1 MSSLENGRG
10 SGCPVCGGRSTR
22 SLIDLGQLP
31 VFCNVLW
38 PSREL
43 ARNAPRGPLRLV
55 VCEDCGMIWNS
66 AFDPALV
73 SYDGGYENS
82 LHYSPTFQRYA
93 ERLVTRLVERYDLR
107 GKTVVE
113 IGSGRGDFLRLI
125 CAAGGNRGVGFDPAY
140 DGPETP
146 AGSDIRFVRE
156 LYSQAHADVAADL
169 VCCRHVLE
177 HVEDPRAFAATVREA
192 MADGAVLYVEMP
204 SGEYMLE
211 TAGVW
216 DVIYE
221 HCSFFTEPALRRL
234 LESTGFEVL
243 ETGRDFGGQYLWAEA
258 RPARQAGETPAEVSD
273 IVAQAHAFAGSSRAK
288 VDGAGELLGR
298 RPPGSVALWGAGSKG
313 VTFLNL
319 VPAGA
324 DVASVVDV
332 NPHKHGRY
340 VPGVGQPVLP
350 PDDLSRR
357 SVETVLITNPL
368 YRDEVE
374 TMLAE
379 AGSPAEVRVV

>member
-1 MSSLENGRG
+1 MSGVGNGSRCPICDGG
-10 SGCPVCGGRSTR
+10 STSELV
-22 SLIDLGQLP
+22 DLGWLP

-43 ARNAPRGPLRLV
+43 ARDAPRGPLRLV

-66 AFDPALV
+66 AFDPTLV

-82 LHYSPTFQRYA
+82 LHFSPTFQRYA

-113 IGSGRGDFLRLI
+113 IGSGRGDFLRMI

-140 DGPETP
+140 DGPGTP
-146 AGSDIRFVRE
+146 VGDDVRFVSD
-156 LYSQAHADVAADL
+156 LYSRAHAGVRADL

-177 HVEDPRAFAATVREA
+177 HVEDPPAFVATVREA
-192 MADGAVLYVEMP
+192 MGAGAVLYVEVP
-204 SGEYMLE
+204 AAEYMLE

-234 LESTGFEVL
+234 LETTGLEVL

-258 RPARQAGETPAEVSD
+258 TPSRQATATGTDVSA
-273 IVAQAHAFAGSSRAK
+273 IVGRARAFAGSSRSK
-288 VDGAGELLGR
+288 VGEAGELLEQ
-298 RPPGSVALWGAGSKG
+298 RPAGSVALWGAGSKG

-319 VPAGA
+319 VPAAA
-324 DVASVVDV
+324 DIASVVDL

-340 VPGVGQPVLP
+340 VAGVGQPVLP
-350 PDDLSRR
+350 PEDLSRNR
-357 SVETVLITNPL
+357 VETVLITNPL
-368 YRDEVE
+368 YREEVE
-374 TMLAE
+374 TRLAD
-379 AGSPAEVRVV
+379 AGSEAEVLVV